1 MRILAVILGFLLF
14 IFGWSCQKR
23 QSGAERDQRKASTLP
38 GPAGQDQDIP
48 VGISLHEAALAGNI
62 GRAAALITRTL
73 HVDTLDGEGHTP
85 LMLAAFNGHTGIAA
99 LLLDKGADVNRKDPQ
114 KLTPL
119 HFAASGPFP
128 EMVKMLLERGADI
141 NSAENADRFTPL
153 MYAAAEGHLEVV
165 RILVAHGADIAVKD
179 KDGDT
184 AVSFARK
191 NNHTEVAGFLQKQ
204 K

>member
-1 MRILAVILGFLLF
+1 MRISAVIFGLLLF
-14 IFGWSCQKR
+14 ISGWSCQNR
-23 QSGAERDQRKASTLP
+23 HTGTERTQPEASTF
-38 GPAGQDQDIP
+38 PARNFQDQGIP
-48 VGISLHEAALAGNI
+48 AGISLHEAALAGNTEWTATLVN
-62 GRAAALITRTL
+62 RTR

-128 EMVKMLLERGADI
+128 EMVKMLLQRGADI
-141 NSAENADRFTPL
+141 NSAVNDDRFTPL

-165 RILVAHGADIAVKD
+165 KILVAHGADTTVKD

-184 AVSFARK
+184 AESFARK